1 MNCAYHNQNVAVV
14 NCNGCGRPLCPACD
28 HRVKGFPFCQDCIVL
43 GVDFLRQ
50 HNQASHVPL
59 ARKKTS
65 PVIAVLL
72 SLLCP
77 GLGAAYNGQMLKALV
92 FFSVFVGLFQ
102 MGILIKMPLFILS
115 SLGMWAFAAFDA
127 GRTAQ
132 MLRNGITAENAE
144 DILSRRTAGSARVWG
159 VALAVLGGAI
169 LTASALDVGFL
180 FRGILPIGLIGL
192 GLYIISKYIF
202 KNRGTDDAWTDY
214 SSRTDSPEFVTALA
228 EPRYQRSDYD
238 SHGEFADRARSGSWR
253 NR

>member
-1 MNCAYHNQNVAVV
+1 MNCAYHSQNVAVV

-50 HNQASHVPL
+50 HNNQASYVPL
-59 ARKKTS
+59 AKKKTS
-65 PVIAVLL
+65 PVVAVFL
-72 SLLCP
+72 SVLCP

-92 FFSVFVGLFQ
+92 FFAAFVGLFQ
-102 MGILIKMPLFILS
+102 MGILVKMPMFILG

-132 MLRNGITAENAE
+132 MIRNGIDSENAE
-144 DILSRRTAGSARVWG
+144 DILSRRTTGNARTWG
-159 VALAVLGGAI
+159 IGLAVLGGSI
-169 LTASALDVGFL
+169 LTASILGG
-180 FRGILPIGLIGL
+180 GILKAIVPIGLIAL

-202 KNRGTDDAWTDY
+202 KNRGADDWSTY
-214 SSRTDSPEFVTALA
+214 ESRTDSPNFVTALA
-228 EPRYQRSDYD
+228 EPRFQRSDYD
-238 SHGEFADRARSGSWR
+238 SHGEFADRSRTGSWR

>member
-1 MNCAYHNQNVAVV
+1 
-14 NCNGCGRPLCPACD
+14 
-28 HRVKGFPFCQDCIVL
+28 L
-43 GVDFLRQ
+43 GVDFLRR
-50 HNQASHVPL
+50 HNQAANVPL
-59 ARKKTS
+59 ARKQSS

-102 MGILIKMPLFILS
+102 MGILVKMPLFILG

-132 MLRNGITAENAE
+132 MIRNGINAENA
-144 DILSRRTAGSARVWG
+144 DDLLSRRTAGGARVWG
-159 VALAVLGGAI
+159 TGLAVLGGAI
-169 LTASALDVGFL
+169 LTASLFNLGFL

-202 KNRGTDDAWTDY
+202 KNRETGGAWSGY
-214 SSRTDSPEFVTALA
+214 GSQNDSPEFVTALV
-228 EPRYQRSDYD
+228 EPGFRRADYD
-238 SHGEFADRARSGSWR
+238 SQGEFADRARSGSWR